1 MNYPD
6 PAKKRLFSHQS
17 NITNHMNLQELFN
30 QAVARSK
37 TLTEKPGNDVLLQ
50 LYSLYKQAT
59 EGDVNIDPPAN
70 AFDFVGKAKYNA
82 WESLKGTSKEVA
94 MQEYVDLISKLK

>member
-1 MNYPD
+1 MNCPD
-6 PAKKRLFSHQS
+6 PAKNRLFSHQS
-17 NITNHMNLQELFN
+17 NSISRMNIQEMFD

-82 WESLKGTSKEVA
+82 WEGLKGKSKENA
-94 MQEYVDLISKLK
+94 MQEYIDLVGKLK